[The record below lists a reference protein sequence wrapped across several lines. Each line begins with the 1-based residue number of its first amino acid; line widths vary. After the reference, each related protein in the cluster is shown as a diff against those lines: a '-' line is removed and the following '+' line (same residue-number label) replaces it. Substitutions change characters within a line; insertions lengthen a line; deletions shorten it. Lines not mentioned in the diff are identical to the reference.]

1 MFGLIKKDLLLLKDN
16 IILILVFALMLLTMV
31 SLDYT
36 CNVIPFCEF
45 FFIILIFSLV
55 STFSQDSKSN
65 LNGYASTFFKGRKNV
80 VTAKYLVSIL
90 LILILAGISFGLWS
104 LEVLINYRVSFYYH
118 LFESIIPFTIW
129 TICAMVVFISIFYPL
144 VFKFGLLKASII
156 LVSTVLIVV
165 SVIYY
170 KVDYYYLEKLLHSF
184 VYQPKVFIPVTIVL
198 LILSYFLSQ
207 IIYSRKEF

>member
-1 MFGLIKKDLLLLKDN
+1 MLGLIKKDLLLLKDN
-16 IILILVFALMLLTMV
+16 IILILVFVLMLLMMV

-65 LNGYASTFFKGRKNV
+65 LNGYAATFSKGRKNV

-104 LEVLINYRVSFYYH
+104 LEVLINYRGSFYYL
-118 LFESIIPFTIW
+118 LFESIIPFTVW
-129 TICAMVVFISIFYPL
+129 TICAMIVFISIFYPL
-144 VFKFGLLKASII
+144 VFKFGVSKAMII
-156 LVSTVLIVV
+156 FAFVTVLSLSMDWFEENIETVFKFFTDQPD
-165 SVIYY
+165 SGI
-170 KVDYYYLEKLLHSF
+170 LL
-184 VYQPKVFIPVTIVL
+184 TIL
-198 LILSYFLSQ
+198 SLGGSYFLSR

>member
-1 MFGLIKKDLLLLKDN
+1 MLGLIKKDLLLLKDN
-16 IILILVFALMLLTMV
+16 IILILVFVLMLLMMV

-65 LNGYASTFFKGRKNV
+65 LNGYAATFSKGRKNV
-80 VTAKYLVSIL
+80 VTSKYLVSIL

-104 LEVLINYRVSFYYH
+104 LEVLINYRGSFYSH

-129 TICAMVVFISIFYPL
+129 TVCAMVVFISIFYPL
-144 VFKFGLLKASII
+144 VFKFGVSKATI
-156 LVSTVLIVV
+156 LFAFVTVLSLSFHDIVW
-165 SVIYY
+165 
-170 KVDYYYLEKLLHSF
+170 LEGNIETAFKFFTDQPNLGILLTILSF
-184 VYQPKVFIPVTIVL
+184 GG
-198 LILSYFLSQ
+198 SYFLSR